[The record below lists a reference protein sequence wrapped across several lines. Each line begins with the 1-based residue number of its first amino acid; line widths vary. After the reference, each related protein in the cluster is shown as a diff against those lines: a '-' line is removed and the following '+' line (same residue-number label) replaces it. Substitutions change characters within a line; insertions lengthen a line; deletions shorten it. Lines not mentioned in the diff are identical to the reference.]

1 MQLFLCN
8 HIYATFLRKGI
19 YFELLSLRPC
29 GLFFLS
35 VFLYARL
42 LLMDNNFLCVDE
54 HCPVKDL
61 TFVVRLSSYQKV
73 SLRGILIL
81 QLQDKWIIST
91 AINLKGQQ

>member
-8 HIYATFLRKGI
+8 HIYATFLRMEI

-61 TFVVRLSSYQKV
+61 TFVVRLSSYQK
-73 SLRGILIL
+73 S
-81 QLQDKWIIST
+81 IITWHFNT
-91 AINLKGQQ
+91 AVTRYMDHF